1 MISES
6 QSSQEPDAGM
16 ALLNSADLFFPFASQ
31 PDIVRASQKDEYYKR
46 TFYEKNFEVVQ
57 KFFGARY
64 AMNIQEEIKLFTD
77 ICYYGLCTLVGKQT
91 LGEEYCDIMQVS
103 EKTMTPLNYKERA
116 LLILWQVLIPYSYNK
131 LCNKLSKLARPQL
144 ISSQTGEHFN
154 LSEEKRKLLQKILT
168 PLRDFV
174 AILQRVHLAVFYF
187 SGVFYH
193 VAKRIVGVRYI
204 FTRKLDER
212 RPRYHIL
219 GVLIFAQLG
228 ISALLYFKEKFFSK
242 KGLFESR
249 YHYRNKSEID
259 ITALRLIVQTRKKNR
274 THDNKISESTVSQA
288 TEFLSGTGKCSLCL
302 STRINPTA
310 TSCGHIFCWS
320 CITEWCNNK
329 AECPLCRTPQKRNEL
344 TCVYGI

>member
-144 ISSQTGEHFN
+144 ISSQTGEHLN

-249 YHYRNKSEID
+249 
-259 ITALRLIVQTRKKNR
+259 
-274 THDNKISESTVSQA
+274 ESTVSQA